1 MQGAFAREEAR
12 GIFRVG
18 NEAAWQRW
26 RDRKLA
32 RAPRSAADL
41 IVDIRDP
48 RQPTEAE
55 VVALQDRC
63 RRANMAIYATGRPEE
78 DKAILRTIAMRLGL
92 ASLDTNYLA
101 DGDGITSIRVER
113 GKSSAGYIPYSDRPL
128 RWHTDGYYN
137 EPSRRI
143 RGFAMHCVRSASR
156 GGETGLVDPELAFVW
171 LREQQPEWAEAL
183 FASDAMT
190 IPAREDEDGTARA
203 ESVGPVFSLDEQ
215 TGDLNMRYTART
227 RSIAWK
233 DDPAVR
239 SAATW
244 LLAQLDSR
252 REGIHRLRLEPGM
265 GLICN
270 NVLHDRTAFEEATSE
285 PRLLY
290 RARYHDRIAGSERS
304 WADEAA
310 TQD

>member
-1 MQGAFAREEAR
+1 MHGASGQEAARR
-12 GIFRVG
+12 IFRTG
-18 NEAAWQRW
+18 DTQAWQRW

-32 RAPRSAADL
+32 CAPRSADDL
-41 IVDIRDP
+41 IVNIRNP
-48 RQPTEAE
+48 LQASAAE
-55 VVALQDRC
+55 IDALKERC
-63 RRANMAIYATGRPEE
+63 RRANMAIYATGRADE
-78 DKAILRTIAMRLGL
+78 DKALLRAIATQLGL
-92 ASLDTNYLA
+92 ASLDANYLS
-101 DGDGITSIRVER
+101 DNDRITSIRVER
-113 GKSSAGYIPYSDRPL
+113 VKSGAGYIPYSDRPL

-171 LREQQPEWAEAL
+171 LRDQQPEWAEAL

-190 IPAREDEDGTARA
+190 IPAREDEDGIARA
-203 ESVGPVFSLDEQ
+203 ESAGPVFFLDER

-239 SAATW
+239 SAAAW
-244 LLAQLDSR
+244 LLAQLDSG
-252 REGIHRLRLEPGM
+252 REGVHRLRLEPGM
-265 GLICN
+265 GLVCN
-270 NVLHDRTAFEEATSE
+270 NVLHDRTAFEDQAAE

-304 WADEAA
+304 WADPAISA
-310 TQD
+310 